1 MNLTHHFIM
10 WFICQVLLWFQVSIC
25 RIQIQN
31 LNLTEDTSIRLT
43 FEINIV
49 WCVIVYFVCQ
59 VLLMCDWFDRLC
71 FDFKYVDIRHLHLNL
86 ITVAWKI
93 ILTLHLHYRYTVLV
107 YHVRKRSRQKKITR
121 SGSMDQ
127 KIASKGVF
135 FAGAIFFPG
144 MVIISLWPVHMHRVF
159 LWLSYGCLFIF
170 GLTAILNMLCSWC
183 VVSPNI

>member
-135 FAGAIFFPG
+135 FRGRNLFSGHGNYFIVACARAPCVSMTFLWMF
-144 MVIISLWPVHMHRVF
+144 VYLWPHCNPQHAMQ
-159 LWLSYGCLFIF
+159 LMC
-170 GLTAILNMLCSWC
+170 C
-183 VVSPNI
+183 